1 MKSMRRQSSYV
12 VTGTKSAEVD
22 KEGDA
27 STTMQQGHFRKLVLP
42 RRFSTPAMGFREEE
56 ESMESRHLIEA
67 DQFVTKQYL
76 EKKGKGRHET
86 IYVFFVHVM
95 HAYILLFGEYGWNR
109 IQSF

>member
-86 IYVFFVHVM
+86 IYVFFVHVT
-95 HAYILLFGEYGWNR
+95 HAYIIIW
-109 IQSF
+109 

>member
-86 IYVFFVHVM
+86 IYVSLYMLHM
-95 HAYILLFGEYGWNR
+95 HILSFGEYGWNR